1 MNRVEIDRK
10 NKVAVN
16 GVRIDKIRDY
26 KIETTIGSLTDVTL
40 EFDADYVDFVKEIR
54 EDAKEKSLYRQ
65 FLGKQLSF
73 LESAQEE
80 ALEYQNFSVIL
91 AYSEGILNLA
101 KEIEEIDGKA

>member
-26 KIETTIGSLTDVTL
+26 KIESVAGSLTGVTL

-54 EDAKEKSLYRQ
+54 EDAKKKSLYRQ
-65 FLGKQLSF
+65 LLGKQLSF

-80 ALEYQNFSVIL
+80 ALEYREFSAIL
-91 AYSEGILNLA
+91 ACSKGILNLA
-101 KEIEEIDGKA
+101 KKIEEIDGKA